1 MPSPYFTAILSGGTT
16 SAPFTIDRPA
26 PALAILVPSWTASD
40 LRIEYGATSGGN
52 FGVLTRG
59 DGSGV
64 PWSAYSGA
72 GPATAI
78 VPVATSFARL
88 TSQAAQADTRSFV
101 ILTVRQYP

>member
-1 MPSPYFTAILSGGTT
+1 MPSPYFTSIASGGTS

-26 PALAILVPSWTASD
+26 PFLAILVPSWTASD

-59 DGSGV
+59 DGSGS
-64 PWSAYSGA
+64 PYSCHSGA

-78 VPVATSFARL
+78 VPVASPWARL
-88 TSQAAQADTRSFV
+88 TSAVAPSTTVPFAIV
-101 ILTVRQYP
+101 TVRPY